1 MAGLNDLSAAKALG
15 LGAMLSGANPKNT
28 ILTLSA
34 AVSVAQAEVST
45 GVAIAVVVIYIVI
58 ASVTV
63 AGPVGLVLLM
73 PERAERVLGTWRTGL
88 AEHGTAIGVTL
99 FLVFGALLVGKG
111 IAGLS

>member
-34 AVSVAQAEVST
+34 AASVAQAEVST
-45 GVAIAVVVIYIVI
+45 GVAIAVVAIYVVI

-63 AGPVGLVLLM
+63 AAPVGVC
-73 PERAERVLGTWRTGL
+73 A
-88 AEHGTAIGVTL
+88 H
-99 FLVFGALLVGKG
+99 
-111 IAGLS
+111 